1 MSRAQASRVQT
12 PFELGGVIVNAGGT
26 EVVDLPVAPMYTH
39 DDLSISVQVVHGKR
53 PGPTLFVSAAIHGDE
68 INGVEI
74 IRRLLQHKA
83 LKSLRGTLLAI
94 PIVNVHGFLNHT
106 RYLPDGRDLN
116 RSFPGSPKGSL
127 TGRVAHTFKTEILE
141 RCTHG
146 IDLHTGARHRS
157 NFPQIRADLDNPV
170 TLGMTQAFGVPLAL
184 HAKIR
189 DGSLRGCAQEEGI
202 PVILYEAGEALRFEE
217 LYIRAGV
224 KGILNVMRQ
233 IGMLPAGRAGK
244 PVPLPVVSDQTSW
257 VRAPESGI
265 LRTIVP
271 LGAKVQ
277 TGEVIAMVA
286 DPLGTTETIITAPD
300 AGMVIGRTNL
310 PLVYEGDATFH
321 IARYG
326 RKVSTVEKHLEAF
339 QEELAV
345 DAQDD
350 AVADDPVKPIA

>member
-1 MSRAQASRVQT
+1 MSTKQS
-12 PFELGGVIVNAGGT
+12 PFELGTVTVGVGETA
-26 EVVDLPVAPMYTH
+26 VVDLPVAPMYTH

-74 IRRLLQHKA
+74 IRRLLQHRA
-83 LKSLRGTLLAI
+83 LRNIRGTLLAI
-94 PIVNVHGFLNHT
+94 PIVNVYGFLNHT

-127 TGRVAHTFKTEILE
+127 TGRVAHTFSEEILQ

-146 IDLHTGARHRS
+146 IDLHTGSRHRS
-157 NFPQIRADLDNPV
+157 NFPQIRADLDDPV
-170 TLGMTQAFGVPLAL
+170 TQRMTRAFGVPLAL
-184 HAKIR
+184 DAKIR
-189 DGSLRGCAQEEGI
+189 DGSLRECAQDAGI

-217 LYIRAGV
+217 VYVRAGV
-224 KGILNVMRQ
+224 KGIINVMRE
-233 IGMLPAGRAGK
+233 IGMLPASRASK
-244 PVPLPVVSDQTSW
+244 PIPPPVISDQTSW

-277 TGEVIAMVA
+277 QGEVIAMVA
-286 DPLGTTETIITAPD
+286 DPLGTKETAITAPD

-326 RKVSTVEKHLEAF
+326 RSVSTVEKHLEAF
-339 QEELAV
+339 QEEFAV
-345 DAQDD
+345 DT
-350 AVADDPVKPIA
+350 VTEGLTSDPEKPIT